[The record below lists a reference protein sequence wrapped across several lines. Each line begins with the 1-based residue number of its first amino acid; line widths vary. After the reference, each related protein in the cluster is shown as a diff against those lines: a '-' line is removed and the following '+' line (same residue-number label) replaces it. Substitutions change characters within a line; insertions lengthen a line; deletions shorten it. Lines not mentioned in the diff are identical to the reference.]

1 MAEIGSVLGGRYRLM
16 ELLGQGGMATIYRA
30 HDEQLN
36 RDVAVKLLRPE
47 YGRDPD
53 FGSRFRHEAQAAAS
67 LNHPNVVSVFDYG
80 QDENGPFIVMEL
92 IDGEDIATI
101 LRRGGPLAPRQAAR
115 LTAEVARALS
125 AAHARGFVHRDVK
138 PGNILLSSEGR
149 VKVGDF
155 GIARAVAEAQMTLPG
170 TTLGSVHYFSPEQAR
185 GEQATTA
192 SDVYSLG
199 IVLFEVLTGRRPFE
213 GDSAASIA
221 IARLSGP
228 APDPSAVRA
237 GIPPALVAIVSRAM
251 APDPADRF
259 PSAAAM
265 AHALEAYLGDRPAAV
280 PGAAAGTGAA
290 AGAAGPPGL
299 AGAGLAAAAGAAAAG
314 QAGAAPVLAATAR
327 PNPGR
332 IPYGDDAY
340 AGAGSPN
347 RPAPPYRSP
356 GGRPVPAD
364 GPGEDSSQSTGSPW
378 IWISGLLGLAI
389 LALVAF
395 LVFRVLSSASAPTT
409 ATTISVPNFVGMP
422 FEQASS
428 AAEQAGLV
436 LIRDKFDQTSN
447 QPANTII
454 GQDPASGA
462 VVDRG
467 SEVKLTLAAPL
478 ASVLVPD
485 LRNQPWQNADTLI
498 VQAGLA
504 IGDRTDAFDPLVPA
518 GLVVSQDP
526 RPLLAVPPQTTI
538 NYVVS
543 KGPQPSPSFSPTAT
557 PANSPTTGPTSIPTA
572 TQAPADT
579 TPPDPPSTP
588 DMTDDT
594 DTGTSTDNITSNTMP
609 AFTGAA
615 EADSKVTV
623 YSDGAQVGTGVATG
637 GTWRITVSALSNG
650 QHSITA
656 RARDAANNLSAP
668 SGALLITIDAAAPS
682 ASFSSP
688 DAGTS
693 ESHAASYSVAWTESG
708 TGSLVVRRS
717 LQREVADSCDSQTW
731 TADGAPDTTA
741 TPSNQSS
748 LQDGKC
754 YRWVQTL
761 TDRAGNVANDRSGSV
776 LIKIPGPPSP
786 PPS

>member
-30 HDEQLN
+30 HDGQLN
-36 RDVAVKLLRPE
+36 RDVAVKILRPE

-185 GEQATTA
+185 GEQATSA

-228 APDPSAVRA
+228 PPDPSDVRA
-237 GIPPALVAIVSRAM
+237 GIPPELVAIVSRAM
-251 APDPADRF
+251 APEPADRF

-265 AHALEAYLGDRPAAV
+265 AHALEAYLGDRPAAAATS
-280 PGAAAGTGAA
+280 AAAASGAVAGSGAA
-290 AGAAGPPGL
+290 AGAAM
-299 AGAGLAAAAGAAAAG
+299 AGAAAAG
-314 QAGAAPVLAATAR
+314 APVLAATAR
-327 PNPGR
+327 PNPGG

-340 AGAGSPN
+340 AGARSPS
-347 RPAPPYRSP
+347 RPAGRYGPA
-356 GGRPVPAD
+356 GGRALPAD
-364 GPGEDSSQSTGSPW
+364 GPDEDAGRGGSSW

-395 LVFRVLSSASAPTT
+395 VVFRVLSGSSAPTSA
-409 ATTISVPNFVGMP
+409 ATVSVPNFVGMS
-422 FEQASS
+422 FEEASS
-428 AAEQAGLV
+428 AADQAGLV
-436 LIRDKFDQTSN
+436 LIRDRFDQTST

-467 SEVKLTLAAPL
+467 SEVKLTLAAP
-478 ASVLVPD
+478 AAAVLVPD
-485 LRNQPWQNADTLI
+485 LRNQPWQTADTLI

-504 IGDRTDAFDPLVPA
+504 IGERTDEFDPVVPA
-518 GLVVSQDP
+518 GSIVSQDP
-526 RPLLAVPPQTTI
+526 RPLLAVPPQTPI

-543 KGPQPSPSFSPTAT
+543 KGPQPSPTF
-557 PANSPTTGPTSIPTA
+557 SPTTGPTTPPTSAPTA
-572 TQAPADT
+572 TPVPADT
-579 TPPDPPSTP
+579 TPPAPPSTP
-588 DMTDDT
+588 NMTDES
-594 DTGTSTDNITSNTMP
+594 DTGISPNDNITSNPTP
-609 AFTGAA
+609 TFFGTA
-615 EADSKVTV
+615 EAGSRVRILA
-623 YSDGAQVGTGVATG
+623 DGGEVGSGLAIG
-637 GTWRITVSALSNG
+637 GSWTITVSALPNG
-650 QHSITA
+650 PHSITA
-656 RARDAANNLSAP
+656 TATDTSFNTSAA
-668 SGALLITIDAAAPS
+668 SGALPIMIDTAAPS

-688 DAGTS
+688 DTGTS
-693 ESHAASYSVAWTESG
+693 ESHDGTVSVTWNESG
-708 TGSLVVRRS
+708 TGTIIVRRS
-717 LQREVADSCDSQTW
+717 LQREVADTCDGDTW
-731 TADGAPDTTA
+731 TADASPDTTA
-741 TPSNQSS
+741 SPSNQNN
-748 LQDGKC
+748 LQDGNC
-754 YRWVQTL
+754 YRWVQML
-761 TDRAGNVANDRSGSV
+761 MDRAGNVATEKSGAV
-776 LIKIPGPPSP
+776 LIKIPGPTPT
-786 PPS
+786 

>member
-1 MAEIGSVLGGRYRLM
+1 M

-53 FGSRFRHEAQAAAS
+53 FGSRFRQEAQAAAS
-67 LNHPNVVSVFDYG
+67 LNHPNVISVFDYG

-228 APDPSAVRA
+228 PPDPSAVRA

-265 AHALEAYLGDRPAAV
+265 AHALEAYLGDRPAAA
-280 PGAAAGTGAA
+280 PGAAASAA
-290 AGAAGPPGL
+290 AGAATPPAV
-299 AGAGLAAAAGAAAAG
+299 AGGLAATVGAGAAG

-340 AGAGSPN
+340 AGAAQPR
-347 RPAPPYRSP
+347 RPATPYGSR
-356 GGRPVPAD
+356 GRPVPAD
-364 GPGEDSSQSTGSPW
+364 GPDEDAGSGGSPW

-395 LVFRVLSSASAPTT
+395 LVFRALSGTSSPTSA
-409 ATTISVPNFVGMP
+409 ATVSVPNFVDMT
-422 FEQASS
+422 FEQAEA

-436 LIRDKFDQTSN
+436 LIRDKFDQTSTK
-447 QPANTII
+447 PANTII
-454 GQDPASGA
+454 GQDPAAGA

-467 SEVKLTLAAPL
+467 SEVKLTLAAP
-478 ASVLVPD
+478 AAAVLVPD
-485 LRNQPWQNADTLI
+485 LRNQPWQTADTLI

-504 IGDRTDAFDPLVPA
+504 IGDRTDEFDPLVPA
-518 GLVVSQDP
+518 GLIVSQDP

-543 KGPQPSPSFSPTAT
+543 RGPEPSPTFSPTAAPTLPPTSAPTAAPTIAAT
-557 PANSPTTGPTSIPTA
+557 PPPTLAPTPTASPVPTPTDASPSVSATSPADNATDVTVTSKITITFTEPVTVSPGWFSISCDGATQSAVESDGPTTWTLTPDDPFPHNKTCTVKVTGA
-572 TQAPADT
+572 RVADKDGN
-579 TPPDPPSTP
+579 PPDR
-588 DMTDDT
+588 M
-594 DTGTSTDNITSNTMP
+594 
-609 AFTGAA
+609 
-615 EADSKVTV
+615 
-623 YSDGAQVGTGVATG
+623 
-637 GTWRITVSALSNG
+637 
-650 QHSITA
+650 
-656 RARDAANNLSAP
+656 
-668 SGALLITIDAAAPS
+668 SGDHEW
-682 ASFSSP
+682 SFS
-688 DAGTS
+688 T
-693 ESHAASYSVAWTESG
+693 
-708 TGSLVVRRS
+708 
-717 LQREVADSCDSQTW
+717 QT
-731 TADGAPDTTA
+731 
-741 TPSNQSS
+741 
-748 LQDGKC
+748 
-754 YRWVQTL
+754 
-761 TDRAGNVANDRSGSV
+761 
-776 LIKIPGPPSP
+776 
-786 PPS
+786 